1 MAHGRWLRE
10 LQTGSVDPLPLSLS
24 SGALV
29 DAIKDLDIGLFAA
42 VAGYGTSGEFIRN
55 SISEEVNMID
65 VNCRAVIEQ
74 VHYFAK
80 MFAQKKRGGIIL
92 MGSLVGFQG
101 VPNSANYAAT
111 KAFIQTFAE
120 GLHFELKPYG
130 VDVLA
135 VAPGPVDSGFAKRA
149 DMRMGQAASPMEI
162 GSGAVAALG
171 KRITVRPGFLSK
183 FLGWSLATLPR
194 VWRVIAMKSIM
205 GKFTAHKKG

>member
-92 MGSLVGFQG
+92 MG
-101 VPNSANYAAT
+101 
-111 KAFIQTFAE
+111 
-120 GLHFELKPYG
+120 
-130 VDVLA
+130 
-135 VAPGPVDSGFAKRA
+135 
-149 DMRMGQAASPMEI
+149 
-162 GSGAVAALG
+162 
-171 KRITVRPGFLSK
+171 
-183 FLGWSLATLPR
+183 
-194 VWRVIAMKSIM
+194 
-205 GKFTAHKKG
+205 